1 MNPQNRNPQ
10 GKTISTRQKRQPFT
24 RQSQTAAKKGTNPWP
39 YPRDVVIQQ
48 FSIANGITFSV
59 PVSCTGGAQE
69 GIYVQIPGGTTAP
82 NLVASAPSRVI
93 QISGWSNGVPGPGS
107 AWISLGYNNLLTPP
121 PPYTEIQDWMGVTV
135 P

>member
-1 MNPQNRNPQ
+1 MPPVNRALT
-10 GKTISTRQKRQPFT
+10 GKTLSTRHKRSTFT
-24 RQSQTAAKKGTNPWP
+24 RQAKTAAKKGTNPWP

-59 PVSCTGGAQE
+59 PGSCTGGAQE

-121 PPYTEIQDWMGVTV
+121 PPYTEIQEWIGVTV